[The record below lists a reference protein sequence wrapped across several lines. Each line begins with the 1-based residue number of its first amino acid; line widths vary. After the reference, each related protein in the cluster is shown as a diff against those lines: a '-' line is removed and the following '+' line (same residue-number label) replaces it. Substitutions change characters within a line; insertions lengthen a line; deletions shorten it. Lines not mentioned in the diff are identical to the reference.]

1 MRFELTPLKSSRSPP
16 GLRIGLGSQ
25 NPTARYRRRRYD
37 PTNRPPFGAQWCEK
51 ISCLIYCRRSSSY
64 KNEHEAGIELADE
77 SSSLFTSETNP
88 DGSVPTVEHIEGY
101 LLRLRFDE
109 EEQSHRDLRPHW
121 SGKE

>member
-1 MRFELTPLKSSRSPP
+1 MC
-16 GLRIGLGSQ
+16 
-25 NPTARYRRRRYD
+25 
-37 PTNRPPFGAQWCEK
+37 RPPFGAQWCEK

-64 KNEHEAGIELADE
+64 KNGIRVAFSGHEAGIELADE

-109 EEQSHRDLRPHW
+109 EEQSHRDLRPHR